1 MNGTEKQ
8 IAFANDIIKEWRN
21 HAATKK
27 AFYESKE
34 PNEAGMKLLEKAS
47 EVLEERIAAC
57 EKASEI
63 ISSRYSK
70 DFDYENIFITL
81 MRGFTARLF

>member
-8 IAFANDIIKEWRN
+8 IAFANDIIKEWRE

-27 AFYESKE
+27 AFYVSKK
-34 PNEAGMKLLEKAS
+34 PNEAGMKLLDKVS
-47 EVLEERIAAC
+47 EILEEKIAAC
-57 EKASEI
+57 DNASDI

-70 DFDYENIFITL
+70 DFDYEKIFFGL
-81 MRGFTARLF
+81 MQGN

>member
-8 IAFANDIIKEWRN
+8 IAFANDIIKEWRE

-27 AFYESKE
+27 AFYVSKK
-34 PNEAGMKLLEKAS
+34 PNEAGMKLLDKAS
-47 EVLEERIAAC
+47 EILEEKIAAC
-57 EKASEI
+57 DNASDI

-70 DFDYENIFITL
+70 DFDYEKIFFGL
-81 MRGFTARLF
+81 MQGN

>member
-8 IAFANDIIKEWRN
+8 IAFANDIIKEWRD

-27 AFYESKE
+27 AFYESKK
-34 PNEAGMKLLEKAS
+34 PNEAGMKLLEKAL
-47 EVLEERIAAC
+47 EILEEKIAAC
-57 EKASEI
+57 DKASEI

-70 DFDYENIFITL
+70 DFDYEKIFFAL
-81 MRGFTARLF
+81 MQGN

>member
-8 IAFANDIIKEWRN
+8 IAFANDIIKEWRE

-27 AFYESKE
+27 AFYVSKK

-47 EVLEERIAAC
+47 EILEARIAAC

-63 ISSRYSK
+63 ISSRYIK
-70 DFDYENIFITL
+70 YFDYEQIVFGL
-81 MRGFTARLF
+81 MQGN

>member
-8 IAFANDIIKEWRN
+8 LALANDIIKEWRE

-27 AFYESKE
+27 AFYVSKK
-34 PNEAGMKLLEKAS
+34 PNEAGMKLLDKAS
-47 EVLEERIAAC
+47 EILEEKIAAC
-57 EKASEI
+57 DKASDI

-70 DFDYENIFITL
+70 DFDYEKIFFAL
-81 MRGFTARLF
+81 MQGN

>member
-34 PNEAGMKLLEKAS
+34 PNEAGMKLLEKAW
-47 EVLEERIAAC
+47 E
-57 EKASEI
+57 
-63 ISSRYSK
+63 
-70 DFDYENIFITL
+70 
-81 MRGFTARLF
+81 

>member
-8 IAFANDIIKEWRN
+8 IAFANDIIKEWRE

-27 AFYESKE
+27 AFYVSKK
-34 PNEAGMKLLEKAS
+34 PNEAGMKLLDKAS
-47 EVLEERIAAC
+47 EILEEKIDAC
-57 EKASEI
+57 DNASDI

-70 DFDYENIFITL
+70 DFDYEKIFFGL
-81 MRGFTARLF
+81 MQEN

>member
-8 IAFANDIIKEWRN
+8 IAFANDIIKEWLE

-27 AFYESKE
+27 AFYVSKK

-47 EVLEERIAAC
+47 EILEERIAAC
-57 EKASEI
+57 DNASDI

-70 DFDYENIFITL
+70 DFDYEKIFFGL
-81 MRGFTARLF
+81 MQGN